1 MSFKN
6 AMSNIGKGLSD
17 WVDNAPPTEL
27 KLSNIGK
34 PVEVRT
40 WVLNGGGG
48 VENESLSVYAGVLK
62 SYGIFHDGFE
72 IGLDGVDLIEVP
84 RKGYRLEVRAA

>member
-1 MSFKN
+1 MGFKDTMS
-6 AMSNIGKGLSD
+6 SIGKGLSD
-17 WVDNAPPTEL
+17 WVDNMTPAEL

-48 VENESLSVYAGVLK
+48 VESESLNVYAGTLE
-62 SYGIFHDGFE
+62 SYAIFSDGIE
-72 IGLDGVDLIEVP
+72 IKLYGRVKLEIP
-84 RKGYRLEVRAA
+84 RKGTRIEVNVA